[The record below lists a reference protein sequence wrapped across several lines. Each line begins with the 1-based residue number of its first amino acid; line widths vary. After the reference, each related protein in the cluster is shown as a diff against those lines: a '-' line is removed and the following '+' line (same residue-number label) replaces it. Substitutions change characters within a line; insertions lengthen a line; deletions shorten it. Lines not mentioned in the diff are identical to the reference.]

1 MNASEWSHLAGET
14 VRQQAAIRNAAKRA
28 RIVIGVEHDLRD
40 LRREA
45 RNDMGEQRPPAKRQ
59 QRLVAA
65 AHAARFAA
73 GKHDL
78 PMMPSGICMPGHY
91 DLRQDAVTPD
101 RGSAVEAYSAV

>member
-1 MNASEWSHLAGET
+1 MNASERSHLAGET
-14 VRQQAAIRNAAKRA
+14 IRNMRQSKHREAG

-45 RNDMGEQRPPAKRQ
+45 LDDMSEQRLPAKRQ

-73 GKHDL
+73 GKHD
-78 PMMPSGICMPGHY
+78 
-91 DLRQDAVTPD
+91 PD
-101 RGSAVEAYSAV
+101 HAFRHLHAGTL